1 MSDSPQPQD
10 IETNNCKRNKKK
22 KNKKAAK
29 IPEPAHSPEN
39 GTAVIQAVK
48 GSPQKCLAST
58 NKTKDGTTNP
68 KSKSNNS
75 AESAKSAASVKK
87 TTTTNKNTQLKQN
100 NDKMKS
106 ITRRQPVAVTNNSM
120 KDLAQPL
127 TKGCANS
134 ILEGDAIVDNLT
146 MQNDHHTIETAT
158 DDTTQGSS
166 STKQLTPAGDTAK
179 STKKPPKK
187 SSTNTPPSSTSF
199 PSSSYNNGDNNNKNN
214 RSSILEHATRSA
226 SETSLF
232 KMPTIGSGNDKTP
245 VNGITNGSGGAHL
258 VNPQEVLLR
267 RRALLERS
275 HTFRQDAI
283 HEIQT
288 APIFT
293 ETIRAAATAA
303 GSALF
308 SQFGLLG
315 GNAHHANQPE
325 EMYYYNVTAPSSTFI
340 CGSQG
345 SGKSHT
351 LSCLLEN
358 CLFKTDA
365 NELPRPLTAIVFHYD
380 TFTSD
385 DKGSPSEAA
394 FLASNPGISVRV
406 LCAPT
411 NISTMRRTYAN
422 MNVTVEPLRIRER
435 DLNTK
440 RMVDLMAVKVGGSMP
455 LYMHVVNRI
464 LRDLRIEQQAKS
476 HDVQFFKYQTFKE
489 RLNAEDLTDQQR
501 TPLDQRLDTLESF
514 MASQLQPGSDWTA
527 RPGQLTIVDLSC
539 PCVTA
544 ETACQLFNICLSLFI
559 EQDKEI
565 GRVVALDEAHKY
577 MNESSESS
585 ALTES
590 LLATI
595 RLQRHLAARIII
607 STQEP
612 TISPKLLDLCSVTVV
627 HRFTSPAWLRALQKH
642 LAGVSKLDGF
652 SVVTGG
658 GDGGSDGD
666 ELHNTAA
673 VGKAG
678 QGEDLFAEIVK
689 LRVGEAFLFAPS
701 AIIRPVG
708 TDTVEKLSHG
718 VLKVRV
724 RQRVTADGGRSI
736 MAS

>member
-1 MSDSPQPQD
+1 MPISKDMKRHNYHKQDVTTGIPQSASSLPIKGQ
-10 IETNNCKRNKKK
+10 I
-22 KNKKAAK
+22 
-29 IPEPAHSPEN
+29 N
-39 GTAVIQAVK
+39 GTLGEDPITNGIINNVVDALSKAINTPVQTSLRNSHLIPPGCLQTHTQHLLEESNRDTV
-48 GSPQKCLAST
+48 SPTS
-58 NKTKDGTTNP
+58 
-68 KSKSNNS
+68 
-75 AESAKSAASVKK
+75 
-87 TTTTNKNTQLKQN
+87 
-100 NDKMKS
+100 
-106 ITRRQPVAVTNNSM
+106 
-120 KDLAQPL
+120 
-127 TKGCANS
+127 
-134 ILEGDAIVDNLT
+134 
-146 MQNDHHTIETAT
+146 
-158 DDTTQGSS
+158 SS
-166 STKQLTPAGDTAK
+166 ST
-179 STKKPPKK
+179 
-187 SSTNTPPSSTSF
+187 
-199 PSSSYNNGDNNNKNN
+199 
-214 RSSILEHATRSA
+214 SA
-226 SETSLF
+226 SFNAITNQSTATSPEYALF
-232 KMPTIGSGNDKTP
+232 KMPNHGFGNSSFGAAHP
-245 VNGITNGSGGAHL
+245 VSLEEAI
-258 VNPQEVLLR
+258 QR

-275 HTFRQDAI
+275 HTVMQDVI
-283 HEIQT
+283 HEVQT

-293 ETIRAAATAA
+293 ETIRAAAAAA
-303 GSALF
+303 GGTLF

-315 GNAHHANQPE
+315 GDTHHPSQSE

-385 DKGSPSEAA
+385 DKGSPCEAA
-394 FLASNPGISVRV
+394 YLASNPAASVRV

-464 LRDLRIEQQAKS
+464 LRDLRIEQQSKPHGA
-476 HDVQFFKYQTFKE
+476 QFFKYKAFKS
-489 RLNAEDLTDQQR
+489 RLAAEDLTDHQR

-514 MASQLQPGSDWTA
+514 MASAAQPGNDWTA

-544 ETACQLFNICLSLFI
+544 ESACQLFNICLSLFL
-559 EQDKEI
+559 EQHKEI

-577 MNESSESS
+577 MNESGESS
-585 ALTES
+585 ALTEN

-612 TISPKLLDLCSVTVV
+612 TISPKLLDLCSVTIV
-627 HRFTSPAWLRALQKH
+627 HRFTSPEWLRTLQKH
-642 LAGVSKLDGF
+642 LAGVTKSAKNASLDGGAAN
-652 SVVTGG
+652 GG
-658 GDGGSDGD
+658 GDGDGEGSADTG
-666 ELHNTAA
+666 NFAP
-673 VGKAG
+673 
-678 QGEDLFAEIVK
+678 GEDLFAEIVK
-689 LRVGEAFLFAPS
+689 LRVGEALMFAPS
-701 AIIRPVG
+701 AILKPAG

-736 MAS
+736 MAG